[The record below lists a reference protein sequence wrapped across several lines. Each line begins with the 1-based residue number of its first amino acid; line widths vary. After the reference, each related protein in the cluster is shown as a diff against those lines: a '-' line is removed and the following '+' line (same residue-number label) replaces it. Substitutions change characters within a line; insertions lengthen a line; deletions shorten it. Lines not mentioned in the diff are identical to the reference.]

1 MPGLLEISSLAHQQ
15 FLDIQKQLFEGLDI
29 HFKVLDMPPDE
40 LGHPAYRKY
49 DIEVSVEHFPPNRLL
64 IDLKRWICYI
74 LSAACQAHKLYFKNC
89 LKLSA
94 L

>member
-49 DIEVSVEHFPPNRLL
+49 DIEVSVSLISQQISDWSQKMDLLHF
-64 IDLKRWICYI
+64 
-74 LSAACQAHKLYFKNC
+74 
-89 LKLSA
+89 
-94 L
+94 

>member
-1 MPGLLEISSLAHQQ
+1 MFAVMPGLLEISSLAHQQ

-49 DIEVSVEHFPPNRLL
+49 DIEVSVSLISQQISDWSQKMDLLHF
-64 IDLKRWICYI
+64 
-74 LSAACQAHKLYFKNC
+74 
-89 LKLSA
+89 
-94 L
+94 

>member
-49 DIEVSVEHFPPNRLL
+49 DIEVSVTLYGRLKFPSKTHALWCHIYTNKIRLQKSENFGPLDTPN
-64 IDLKRWICYI
+64 
-74 LSAACQAHKLYFKNC
+74 
-89 LKLSA
+89 
-94 L
+94 

>member
-1 MPGLLEISSLAHQQ
+1 MPGVLEISSLAHQQ

-49 DIEVSVEHFPPNRLL
+49 DIEVSVSLFSQQ
-64 IDLKRWICYI
+64 IFD
-74 LSAACQAHKLYFKNC
+74 
-89 LKLSA
+89 
-94 L
+94 